1 MSHSEL
7 TVCEISQMFFRDPSR
22 KVRDDTDGCN
32 FLILSYCSPV
42 LGELSKGL
50 RGCLYLHHCLF
61 PLLLYMLHVLVHQL
75 SARFDDCHNSRTYE
89 LVESI
94 GREHLV

>member
-50 RGCLYLHHCLF
+50 MVACIYIIAFFLCSSTCCMYSFISSVRDLMIATT
-61 PLLLYMLHVLVHQL
+61 P
-75 SARFDDCHNSRTYE
+75 
-89 LVESI
+89 
-94 GREHLV
+94 EHTNW